1 MENLIV
7 QSVSPLMAVLVKYKF
22 MDAAIEDGEVIVFV
36 DFGRKK
42 AMYATGIAVDPAVA
56 AAIFNDVADQQ
67 EAMSPEIPEE
77 LIKKVMTTK
86 SQVGV
91 KPLWKRVE

>member
-1 MENLIV
+1 
-7 QSVSPLMAVLVKYKF
+7 MAVLVKYKL
-22 MDAAIEDGEVIVFV
+22 MDAAAGSVFGEVIVFV
-36 DFGRKK
+36 DFANKR
-42 AMYATGIAVDPAVA
+42 AMYGTGIAVDPAVA

-77 LIKKVMTTK
+77 LIQKVMTTK